1 LYVSVT
7 YVPAVFTDAAWKIG
21 FTTGVT
27 AVDAG
32 DEAEVAAESV
42 FVAVAVNV

>member
-1 LYVSVT
+1 M
-7 YVPAVFTDAAWKIG
+7 FTDAARKMG

-27 AVDAG
+27 AVDA
-32 DEAEVAAESV
+32 DDAVEVAVGSV